1 MSAALELR
9 NRYAAVATAQR
20 ALGAIRIDAGQ
31 PRFDGSLSQVRG
43 LVGRIN
49 ERIVAGGP
57 AEPSDDTIG
66 DFDRMIGDSERAIR
80 AALTGLDFSEI
91 RAAMP
96 QVRDSR
102 PQEAAALLDVCLG
115 CETPERLD
123 PILDYLVTL
132 LATDPSGGGRV
143 LARDPVSIT
152 PRLQSMC
159 ASVACD
165 AEEILRAV
173 EALDAQLAAVSQAES
188 LETEAIEPLLEQG
201 RECKVRLGKAA
212 FAPEVLR
219 KLVEYNVL
227 VAERFEDDLEADRTL
242 HELED
247 DRTLYELDIPAS
259 SVADPTVEEEPPTE
273 SVAPTEEHIDEE
285 MRAGLRKIASGF
297 RQRVTLEVIE
307 AGIHTEIADAL
318 ELSILSRPERA
329 VFESWDDGD
338 TEELLRDVILVGLI
352 LRKRRDLEDR
362 TLELHV
368 PCEILQRTWVP
379 ELNDRI
385 RREMTVKLADGDL
398 NGARNLSQ
406 TRAKFLS
413 RLLDDHWRA
422 RAAEN
427 KDASRDA
434 ALALEMPALQQDRAG
449 KARAPGRATG
459 ASPRRRRLVRLAIA
473 ASIVAAALAGTTQL
487 WTPRNQHSLAML
499 PANSVR
505 DLSPYLISAYRDGF
519 GQGARLFGTLH
530 DSWEEM
536 SEAKRHEEAQRLGKR
551 LGWTGTDE
559 VMLFDRGLRL
569 RVHFLGGR
577 LLFPPEPSG

>member
-49 ERIVAGGP
+49 ERIVAGEP
-57 AEPSDDTIG
+57 AEPSDDTIS
-66 DFDRMIGDSERAIR
+66 DFDQMIGDSERAIR

-96 QVRDSR
+96 PVRDSR
-102 PQEAAALLDVCLG
+102 PQEVAALLDVCLG
-115 CETPERLD
+115 SETPERLD

-132 LATDPSGGGRV
+132 LATDPSGPGRV

-159 ASVACD
+159 SSVACD

-173 EALDAQLAAVSQAES
+173 EALDAQVAAVSQAES

-201 RECKVRLGKAA
+201 RECKVGLGKAA

-219 KLVEYNVL
+219 KLVEYNIL

-247 DRTLYELDIPAS
+247 DRTLYELDI
-259 SVADPTVEEEPPTE
+259 VADPTVEEEPPTK
-273 SVAPTEEHIDEE
+273 SVAPPEEHIDEE
-285 MRAGLRKIASGF
+285 IRAGLRKIASGF

-329 VFESWDDGD
+329 VFESWGDGD
-338 TEELLRDVILVGLI
+338 TDELLRDVIMVGLV

-368 PCEILQRTWVP
+368 PCEILQKRWVP
-379 ELNDRI
+379 DLNDRI
-385 RREMTVKLADGDL
+385 RREMTVKLAHGDL
-398 NGARNLSQ
+398 VGARNLSQ

-434 ALALEMPALQQDRAG
+434 ALALEIPALLQDSAG
-449 KARAPGRATG
+449 KPRAPGRATG
-459 ASPRRRRLVRLAIA
+459 PSPRRGRLVRLAIA
-473 ASIVAAALAGTTQL
+473 ASIVAAALTGTTQL
-487 WTPRNQHSLAML
+487 WIPRNQHSLAML

-519 GQGARLFGTLH
+519 GQGTRLFGTLN
-530 DSWEEM
+530 DGWEEM
-536 SEAKRHEEAQRLGKR
+536 SEAKQHEEAERLGKR

-559 VMLFDRGLRL
+559 VMLFDRGHRL